1 MDVARRAERPMRRR
15 VDIRTIYDRIK
26 VRYPDAY
33 IAIQSGDF
41 VSFILSQAR
50 ELALPMGETL
60 NRDFGYDSLS
70 VHKLRFDDLARRIQ
84 LQTHRPV
91 VHAERVDCRK
101 GFMVVR
107 WIKGGTP
114 PNSDGE

>member
-1 MDVARRAERPMRRR
+1 MRRR
-15 VDIRTIYDRIK
+15 VDIRTIYERIK

-70 VHKLRFDDLARRIQ
+70 VHKRRFNDLARHIQ

-91 VHAERVDCRK
+91 VHAERADCRK

-107 WIKGGTP
+107 WIKDGTT

>member
-1 MDVARRAERPMRRR
+1 MRRR

-60 NRDFGYDSLS
+60 NRDLGYDSLS
-70 VHKLRFDDLARRIQ
+70 VHRLRFDDLARRIQ
-84 LQTHRPV
+84 LQTHDNQRGMTPSPSRARIRTAHQVSIV
-91 VHAERVDCRK
+91 VLVC
-101 GFMVVR
+101 
-107 WIKGGTP
+107 P
-114 PNSDGE
+114 Q